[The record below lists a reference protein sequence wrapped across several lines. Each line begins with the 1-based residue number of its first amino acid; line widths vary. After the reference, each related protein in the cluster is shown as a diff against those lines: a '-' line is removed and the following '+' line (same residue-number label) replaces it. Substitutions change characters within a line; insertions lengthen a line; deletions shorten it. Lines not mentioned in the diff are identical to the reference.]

1 MTLET
6 LRKEALEKFILQ
18 HNLKRGAEIG
28 VWQGETSSHILKN
41 TDCFLYLV
49 DLWSS
54 SAKYKKWN
62 QEKNKR
68 ITLKRIKKSQNSK
81 ILQGV
86 RWDVAQQIQD
96 QELDFV
102 FIDGDHS
109 TEGVRNDIQAYTP
122 KIKQG
127 GYIMGHDWDWQS
139 VKTAV
144 LEFCVEPQLLTNGI
158 WYYKKGEEIESTRK
172 NR

>member
-1 MTLET
+1 MIDTH
-6 LRKEALEKFILQ
+6 RKEALEKFILQ

-28 VWQGETSSHILKN
+28 VWQGETSSHILTN

-49 DLWSS
+49 DLWS
-54 SAKYKKWN
+54 ATGKWKKWPHA
-62 QEKNKR
+62 KNKR
-68 ITLKRIKKSQNSK
+68 ITLKRIKKLKNYK

-86 RWDVAQQIQD
+86 SWEVAEQIQD

-109 TEGVRNDIQAYTP
+109 TEGVRNDINAYTP

-127 GYIMGHDWDWQS
+127 GYIMGHDWSWQS

-158 WYYKKGEEIESTRK
+158 WYYKKGEENEST
-172 NR
+172 

>member
-6 LRKEALEKFILQ
+6 HRKEALEKFILQ

-68 ITLKRIKKSQNSK
+68 ITLKRIKKSQNYK

-86 RWDVAQQIQD
+86 SWDVAQQIQD